1 MERLKLLIFPFV
13 RLSLMWVLLLFL
25 IRVFKCF
32 LNLVVLRKRF
42 LLLLSLWT
50 LLVLSRVLVKAKSDS
65 FLSSLSI
72 SMKIIPLPN
81 SQVLI
86 FFVGFRQ

>member
-1 MERLKLLIFPFV
+1 
-13 RLSLMWVLLLFL
+13 
-25 IRVFKCF
+25 
-32 LNLVVLRKRF
+32 
-42 LLLLSLWT
+42 

-86 FFVGFRQ
+86 FL